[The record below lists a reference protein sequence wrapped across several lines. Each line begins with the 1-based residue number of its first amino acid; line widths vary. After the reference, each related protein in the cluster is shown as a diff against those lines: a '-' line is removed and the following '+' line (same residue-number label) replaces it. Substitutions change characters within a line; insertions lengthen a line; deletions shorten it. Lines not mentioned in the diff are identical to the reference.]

1 MKRIILAILAAL
13 LCLNLASCKSKEERD
28 LERIQKAAE
37 EARKAAE
44 QNEYE
49 KSNSTDTN
57 WRLCLTLCS
66 CGKNK
71 AVKNTESLIN
81 TIGQIFVNS
90 VVSVVAAKKA

>member
-44 QNEYE
+44 QADWEYE
-49 KSNSTDTN
+49 KVKRDFDAYDRAIE
-57 WRLCLTLCS
+57 RLN
-66 CGKNK
+66 GK
-71 AVKNTESLIN
+71 
-81 TIGQIFVNS
+81 
-90 VVSVVAAKKA
+90 